1 MDYNRS
7 AKEVLAAVGG
17 SENIVSAAHCA
28 TRLRLVIADN
38 SKLNKEELDNIDS
51 VKGVF
56 EAQGQLQI
64 IFGTGTVNKV
74 YDEFIALGGIKAA
87 SKEEVK
93 AVAASKIN
101 IFQRLIKVLGDI
113 FVPIIPAIVA
123 SGFLMGLMNGL
134 DFMVKNNLLNIDTN
148 SSIYVFA
155 SLFSNI
161 AYIFLPI
168 LIGFSAAKVFGG
180 NQYLGA
186 VIGMI
191 MIHPSLQNAW
201 AVATEGVATHQS
213 VWFGLY
219 KIEMVGYQGH
229 VIPIM
234 ISVWI
239 MCLIEK
245 KLHKVIPAMFDLFVT
260 PLVSV
265 FVTGYLALSL
275 IGPVFVFLENGLI
288 NGVQLLISIPFGIG
302 SFIMGL
308 LYAPTVVMGIH
319 HMYTIIDLGQIAT
332 YGVTFWLP
340 LASAVNIAQ
349 GAAALA
355 VGVKTKDTKL
365 RSLCY
370 PSGFSALLGITEPAI
385 FGVNLRYIRPFIA
398 GCLGGAIGAV
408 FASITGLGATG
419 TGVTGVFGILLFL
432 DRPLIY
438 VILFIISFVAA
449 FVISWIITPSSLI
462 DAKVNKENAAEE
474 TVIKNDIKSE
484 NTLEEGVVLSPLK
497 GNIVSMEETNDPT
510 FIAGILGKGV
520 AIIPSEGMVYAP
532 NDGVIVAVMDHAIGI
547 KLDNGPE
554 IIVHV
559 GINTVELGGKHYT
572 AKVKNGDRVKRGEK
586 LLEFDIEAIKEEGY
600 RIVTPVIITNSF
612 EYGDVEVSE
621 NKPINVGDE
630 IMRVKNA

>member
-1 MDYNRS
+1 
-7 AKEVLAAVGG
+7 
-17 SENIVSAAHCA
+17 
-28 TRLRLVIADN
+28 
-38 SKLNKEELDNIDS
+38 
-51 VKGVF
+51 
-56 EAQGQLQI
+56 
-64 IFGTGTVNKV
+64 
-74 YDEFIALGGIKAA
+74 
-87 SKEEVK
+87 
-93 AVAASKIN
+93 
-101 IFQRLIKVLGDI
+101 
-113 FVPIIPAIVA
+113 
-123 SGFLMGLMNGL
+123 
-134 DFMVKNNLLNIDTN
+134 
-148 SSIYVFA
+148 
-155 SLFSNI
+155 
-161 AYIFLPI
+161 
-168 LIGFSAAKVFGG
+168 
-180 NQYLGA
+180 
-186 VIGMI
+186 

-462 DAKVNKENAAEE
+462 DAKVNKENTAEE
-474 TVIKNDIKSE
+474 TVIKNDIKSD

-532 NDGVIVAVMDHAIGI
+532 NDGVIVAVMGHAIGI

-572 AKVKNGDRVKRGEK
+572 AKVKNGDRVKRGDE
-586 LLEFDIEAIKEEGY
+586 LLEFDIEAIKEAGY
-600 RIVTPVIITNSF
+600 PVVTPVIITNSF
-612 EYGDVEVSE
+612 EYSDVEISG

-630 IMRVKNA
+630 IMRARNA

>member
-74 YDEFIALGGIKAA
+74 YDEFIALSGIKAA

-93 AVAASKIN
+93 AMAASKIN

-134 DFMVKNNLLNIDTN
+134 DFTVKNNLLNIDTN

-462 DAKVNKENAAEE
+462 DAKVNKEDAAEE
-474 TVIKNDIKSE
+474 TVIKNDIKSD

-520 AIIPSEGMVYAP
+520 AIIPGEGMVYAP
-532 NDGVIVAVMDHAIGI
+532 NDGVIVAVMGHAIGI

-572 AKVKNGDRVKRGEK
+572 VKVKNGDRVKRGDE
-586 LLEFDIEAIKEEGY
+586 LLGFDIEAIKEEGY

-612 EYGDVEVSE
+612 EYSDVEVSG
-621 NKPINVGDE
+621 NMPINVGDE
-630 IMRVKNA
+630 IMRARNA